1 MSFRKLI
8 FFKVAEHLVYEFLPL
23 MQFQFSNFQSEE
35 FVFKASLEMPSYTST
50 LYPTITVISLVT
62 TLQEAICTGPSSV
75 ILSTEETQ
83 TPRVSYCG
91 VGVQTLPGKRHITR
105 STQTWDVPQSV
116 GNSSE
121 HLATQVKKVRKFCV
135 CGGKFKCLSV
145 LQTTINMVYA
155 SNAELCG
162 CQGILNVKGS
172 Y

>member
-1 MSFRKLI
+1 MH
-8 FFKVAEHLVYEFLPL
+8 FKFY
-23 MQFQFSNFQSEE
+23 NFQSEE
-35 FVFKASLEMPSYTST
+35 FVFKASLEMPSYTSA
-50 LYPTITVISLVT
+50 LYPTITVISLLT

-116 GNSSE
+116 GNGSE

-135 CGGKFKCLSV
+135 WGNLNFCLFYKQLSIWCMPIMRNYV
-145 LQTTINMVYA
+145 DDKVP
-155 SNAELCG
+155 
-162 CQGILNVKGS
+162 ILNVKGS